1 MMLNRNIGW
10 FLRGEVEAGTQ
21 FRIPHSAFRILH
33 SAFWSSRLMELFQLF
48 INHFSGF
55 EVSSCHSGQFR
66 SSFWPDEN
74 CSERHWV
81 AEPSCSET
89 APRTSPLE
97 RAPSVTIT
105 VCWLNQMEKTINFL
119 APISNPGPLNPTELN
134 RIAADQI
141 DRSNVTRCIVSRS

>member
-1 MMLNRNIGW
+1 MMLNRNFGW

-33 SAFWSSRLMELFQLF
+33 SGHHGWWNYSNYLLITSPALKCQVV
-48 INHFSGF
+48 IQG
-55 EVSSCHSGQFR
+55 
-66 SSFWPDEN
+66 SFGAVFGPMKIALN
-74 CSERHWV
+74 VTRV

-105 VCWLNQMEKTINFL
+105 ICWLNQMGKTINFL